1 MDKHRNPDGTYNGA
15 AVLSDLSGIPQDGVR
30 EIFEQVKA
38 NHAKLN
44 ACAYHEFDPIEGS
57 RPTRRRYRCRHCG
70 GEIDSIAFHW
80 HEQGRRPR

>member
-30 EIFEQVKA
+30 QIFEQVKA

-44 ACAYHEFDPIEGS
+44 ACPFHDFAPLGGP
-57 RPTRRRYRCRHCG
+57 RKRYRCQNCG
-70 GEIDSIAFHW
+70 GEVDFHAYHW